1 MEMRWLVS
9 LDAVAN
15 QLEEDLLRRNISI
28 VFWPHNVLANYFYLD
43 MMETV
48 GYDGDWLLVWWNEHL
63 FPLSI
68 LP

>member
-9 LDAVAN
+9 LDAAAN

-28 VFWPHNVLANYFYLD
+28 VFWPHNVLANDFYLD

-48 GYDGDWLLVWWNEHL
+48 VKSFLALGLMEWRSRS
-63 FPLSI
+63 LSI
-68 LP
+68 WP

>member
-1 MEMRWLVS
+1 MEMKWLVS

-48 GYDGDWLLVWWNEHL
+48 VKSFLALGLLEWTS
-63 FPLSI
+63 FSLSI

>member
-1 MEMRWLVS
+1 MEMRRLVS

-28 VFWPHNVLANYFYLD
+28 VFSPHNMHANYFYLD
-43 MMETV
+43 LMETV
-48 GYDGDWLLVWWNEHL
+48 VKSFLALGLMEWTS
-63 FPLSI
+63 FSLSI